1 MNPAFLIHAV
11 LMMAAWLVLLP
22 AGALV
27 ARFCKVTPGQDWPR
41 RLDNLLW
48 WRLHRLLQYTGVAC
62 ALIGFGVAYRATGR
76 LPLDVV
82 HVQIGLVV
90 IVLAILQ
97 IVSTW
102 FRGSKGGPTGA
113 GADPR
118 RPETWRGDHYDMTLR
133 RRLFEG
139 WHKTCGWWAIILAPL
154 AVLLGLD
161 LLDWPLL
168 LCCLAALLGTVA
180 FTLATLLA
188 RNSRGIN
195 TYRAIWGPDAQHP
208 GNRAPGIR
216 APGIRA
222 PGIRAPGI
230 RAPGE

>member
-1 MNPAFLIHAV
+1 MNLAVLIHAF

-27 ARFCKVTPGQDWPR
+27 ARFRKVTPGQNWPQ

-48 WRLHRLLQYTGVAC
+48 WRLHRLLQYTGVAF
-62 ALIGFGVAYRATGR
+62 ALIGLGAAYRATAR

-90 IVLAILQ
+90 ILLAILQ

-102 FRGSKGGPTGA
+102 FRGSKGGPTGE

-139 WHKTCGWWAIILAPL
+139 WHKTCGWWAIILAPV

-161 LLDWPLL
+161 LLDWPFL
-168 LCCLAALLGTVA
+168 LCCLASVLLLCEAALV
-180 FTLATLLA
+180 TLLA
-188 RNSRGIN
+188 RGARGIN
-195 TYRAIWGPDAQHP
+195 TYQAIWGPDGRHP
-208 GNRAPGIR
+208 GNRPL
-216 APGIRA
+216 
-222 PGIRAPGI
+222 
-230 RAPGE
+230 GEQ

>member
-1 MNPAFLIHAV
+1 MSPAFLIHAV

-27 ARFCKVTPGQDWPR
+27 ARFRKVTPRQNWPK

-48 WRLHRLLQYTGVAC
+48 WRLHRLLQYTGVAL
-62 ALIGFGVAYRATGR
+62 ALIGLGVAFRATGR
-76 LPLDVV
+76 LPLDLI
-82 HVQIGLVV
+82 HVQIGMVV

-97 IVSTW
+97 ILSTW
-102 FRGSKGGPTGA
+102 FRGSKGGPTVE

-139 WHKTCGWWAIILAPL
+139 WHKTCGWWAIILAPV

-161 LLDWPLL
+161 LLDWPFL
-168 LCCLAALLGTVA
+168 LCCLAGVLLLCEA
-180 FTLATLLA
+180 ALATLLA
-188 RNSRGIN
+188 RGSRGIN
-195 TYRAIWGPDAQHP
+195 TYQAIWGPDGRHP
-208 GNRAPGIR
+208 GNRPLGG
-216 APGIRA
+216 P
-222 PGIRAPGI
+222 
-230 RAPGE
+230 

>member
-1 MNPAFLIHAV
+1 MSPAFLIHAV

-27 ARFCKVTPGQDWPR
+27 ARFCKVTPRQNWPH

-48 WRLHRLLQYTGVAC
+48 WRLHRLLQYSGVAC
-62 ALIGFGVAYRATGR
+62 ALVGLCVAFRATGR
-76 LPLDVV
+76 LPLDLV
-82 HVQIGLVV
+82 HVQIGLTV

-102 FRGSKGGPTGA
+102 FRGSKGGPTGE

-154 AVLLGLD
+154 AVLLGLA
-161 LLDWPLL
+161 LLDWPVL
-168 LCCLAALLGTVA
+168 LCCLAVVCAVIA
-180 FTLATLLA
+180 ASLATLLA
-188 RNSRGIN
+188 RAARGIN
-195 TYRAIWGPDAQHP
+195 TYQAIWGPDRRHP
-208 GNRAPGIR
+208 GNRPL
-216 APGIRA
+216 
-222 PGIRAPGI
+222 
-230 RAPGE
+230 GE